1 MDKTY
6 QPSALE
12 QKWSDFWQEK
22 HFSVAQ
28 THAERLPYCIMLPP
42 PNVTG
47 TLHMGHGFQQTLMDV
62 MIRTQRMLGRNTL
75 WQGGTDHAG
84 IATQMVVERQ
94 LAEKGQTRYDLGR
107 EKFLERVWEW
117 SENSGKIIKGQIRR
131 MGASIDWSRERFS
144 MDEGLSTA
152 TNEEFIRLYNEGL
165 IYRGQRLVNWDPALK
180 TAVSDLEVITEPE
193 PGSLWHLRY
202 PLADGSGDLIVC
214 TTRPETML
222 GDVAVAVNP
231 SDHRYQHLIGQKIR
245 LPLTGRE
252 IPIIADDYVSAEFG
266 SGCVKITPAHDFNDY
281 EMGQRHQLPMINIF
295 TLDAHLNDHVPQKY
309 RGLERFEAR
318 KAVLKDLEDLGLLA
332 KIEDYTVNIPRGDR
346 SNVVIEPLLT
356 DQWFMKMSPL
366 AKPAIAAV
374 TSGKIKFVPKNW
386 EKTYLQ
392 WLENIQDWCIS
403 RQLWWGHRIPVW
415 YDENNN
421 DYVGQNEQDVRERN
435 KLGPEIKLRQ
445 DEDVLDTWFSSALW
459 PFATL
464 GWPKNTEELQ
474 TFYPTDVL
482 VTGFD
487 IIFFW
492 VARMVML
499 GLHLVGDIPFHTV
512 YITGLIRDRHGKKM
526 SKSKGNILDP
536 IDLID
541 GIDLESL
548 IKKRTS
554 GLMQPKM
561 AAEIKKNTKEEFPN
575 GIAPHGTDALRFTF
589 CALATHGRDINFD
602 MGRIEGYRNFCNK
615 IWNAARY
622 VIMNQGEVD
631 ARSASGEGK
640 LSLADL
646 WIKSR
651 LQDLINL
658 IHETLAQYRFD
669 LLSQAIY
676 EFTWNEYCDW
686 YLELSKVVLNNPNS
700 SEAQLRGTRK
710 TLLEVFETLLR
721 LMHPI
726 MPFITE
732 EIWQKIAPM
741 LNIHGESIMVAP
753 YPQVDGK
760 AFSPESVEKIQWLKN
775 IVMSIRNLRSEV
787 GVSPAQKISLIFNK
801 GNAEDLK
808 NISELESYIFALARV
823 DHYEFSTANQSLPA
837 SATAIVNALEI
848 HLPLAD
854 LIDKDAELKR
864 LLKEIE
870 KLQKDLQ
877 LSESKLQN
885 PNYVEKAPKEVVEKE
900 REKLEKSQITLE
912 KLKKQYV
919 EIEQC

>member
-6 QPSALE
+6 QPSTLE

-22 HFSVAQ
+22 QYSQAQ
-28 THAERLPYCIMLPP
+28 LKADGRPYCIMLPP

-62 MIRTQRMLGRNTL
+62 MIRTQRMMGRNTL

-94 LAEKGQTRYDLGR
+94 LAEQGKTRYELGR
-107 EKFLERVWEW
+107 EAFLERVWAW
-117 SENSGKIIKGQIRR
+117 SETSGKIIKGQIRR
-131 MGASIDWSRERFS
+131 LGASIDWSRERFS
-144 MDEGLSTA
+144 MDEGLCTA
-152 TNEEFIRLYNEGL
+152 TNEEFIRLYEEGL

-180 TAVSDLEVITEPE
+180 TAVSDLEVLTEPE
-193 PGSLWHLRY
+193 MGSLWHLRY
-202 PLADGSGDLIVC
+202 PLANGQGELIVC

-231 SDHRYQHLIGQKIR
+231 KDTRYQHFIGQKIR
-245 LPLTGRE
+245 LPLTDRE
-252 IPIIADDYVSAEFG
+252 IPIIADDYVSMEFG

-281 EMGQRHQLPMINIF
+281 EMGQRHKLPMINIF
-295 TLDAHLNDHVPQKY
+295 TPEAHLNQNVPEKY
-309 RGLERFEAR
+309 QGLERFEAR
-318 KAVLKDLEDLGLLA
+318 KAVLADLNALGFLA
-332 KIEDYTVNIPRGDR
+332 KTEAYTVNIPRGDR
-346 SNVVIEPLLT
+346 SGVVIEPLLT
-356 DQWFMKMSPL
+356 DQWFMKMQPL
-366 AKPAIAAV
+366 AKPAIEALS
-374 TSGKIKFVPKNW
+374 SGKIKFVPKNW

-415 YDENNN
+415 YDEHNNP
-421 DYVGQNEQDVRERN
+421 YVGQNEADARARHQLPLD
-435 KLGPEIKLRQ
+435 LKLRQ

-464 GWPKNTEELQ
+464 GWPKNTEELSL
-474 TFYPTDVL
+474 FYPTDVL

-499 GLHLVGDIPFHTV
+499 GLHLVGDIPFRTV

-541 GIDLESL
+541 GINLESL

-554 GLMQPKM
+554 GLMQPQM
-561 AAEIKKNTKEEFPN
+561 AAEIKKNTEAEFPN

-622 VIMNQGEVD
+622 VIMNTENHLSSLEGET
-631 ARSASGEGK
+631 
-640 LSLADL
+640 SLADK

-651 LQDLINL
+651 LQDLIL
-658 IHETLAQYRFD
+658 SIHESLAQYRFD
-669 LLSQAIY
+669 LMSQAIY

-686 YLELSKVVLNNPNS
+686 YLELAKVVLNNPKS
-700 SEAQLRGTRK
+700 SEAERRGTRIS
-710 TLLEVFETLLR
+710 LLSVLETLLR

-741 LNIHGESIMVAP
+741 LNIHGDSIMLAA
-753 YPQVDGK
+753 YPKVDEK
-760 AFSPESVEKIQWLKN
+760 AFSPEASEKIQWLKN
-775 IVMSIRNLRSEV
+775 IVMSIRNLRSEA
-787 GVSPAQKISLIFNK
+787 GVSPAQKISLILNK
-801 GNAEDLK
+801 GNALDLEYLQ
-808 NISELESYIFALARV
+808 ELEPYLIALAKVTRC
-823 DHYEFSTANQSLPA
+823 EWANASHVIPA
-837 SATAIVNALEI
+837 SATTIVNTLEI

-854 LIDKDAELKR
+854 LIDKEAELKR
-864 LLKEIE
+864 LHKEIE
-870 KLQKDLQ
+870 KLQKDWE
-877 LSESKLQN
+877 LSSLKLKN
-885 PNYVEKAPKEVVEKE
+885 PNYVEKAPKEVVQKEKE
-900 REKLEKSQITLE
+900 KLQQSELSLE
-912 KLKKQYV
+912 KLKKQYS
-919 EIEQC
+919 EIEKIPS